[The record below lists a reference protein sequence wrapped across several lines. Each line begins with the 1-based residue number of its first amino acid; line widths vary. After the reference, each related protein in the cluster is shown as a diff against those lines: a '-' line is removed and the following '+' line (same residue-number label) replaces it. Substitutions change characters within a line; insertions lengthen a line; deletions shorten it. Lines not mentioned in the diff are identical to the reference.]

1 MLIDDKEFFE
11 QVVNKLEK
19 VAQDLSDI
27 KIILE
32 KQQGELNMHMYR
44 TDLLEKSH
52 EDLGN
57 RVSPLETKNNYFD
70 GALKGIGVIA
80 SVAGLFYVI
89 IEIIKSLGV

>member
-11 QVVNKLEK
+11 QVVAKLDA
-19 VAQDLSDI
+19 VAKDLSEI
-27 KIILE
+27 KLILE

-44 TDLLEKSH
+44 TELLEKANG
-52 EDLGN
+52 DMIA

-80 SVAGLFYVI
+80 SVSGLFYVL
-89 IEIIKSLGV
+89 IEIVKSLSV